1 MKQYLSDKKEGQDN
15 KRKKASSSLA
25 ENQLKGKEI
34 ITKKQIESMEKL
46 PGHRKVKVDIEKDLF
61 NLILKFRKELME
73 EAEKIKKKKTK
84 GNSLQ

>member
-1 MKQYLSDKKEGQDN
+1 
-15 KRKKASSSLA
+15 
-25 ENQLKGKEI
+25 
-34 ITKKQIESMEKL
+34 MEKL